1 VASAQSSKKKKSSFR
16 AWAGDIIADNAEPHL
31 HACNLDIG
39 KGRQMRVVEWLNCD
53 VHHTRYMG
61 AVAKHGAS
69 AFQCKVAYQ

>member
-1 VASAQSSKKKKSSFR
+1 VASAQSSKRKKSSFR
-16 AWAGDIIADNAEPHL
+16 ARAGDIIADNAQPHQ

-53 VHHTRYMG
+53 VHRTRYTG
-61 AVAKHGAS
+61 AVAKHVAG